1 MIDAIT
7 TAKCIAS
14 CDERIE
20 DQEKKLLGWKN
31 YNRIL
36 DLVNMEMA
44 EKHKQIYQ
52 NYENNI
58 KLIKVEKLIYQSLL
72 KTNNKAIFP
81 KLLAKYDELMGVSYD
96 ISGNL
101 VMIGSEK
108 EGDHLN
114 YCKISLEQR
123 KYIEILCSYGERR

>member
-1 MIDAIT
+1 MTDPIVI
-7 TAKCIAS
+7 AKCIAS
-14 CDERIE
+14 CDERIGE
-20 DQEKKLLGWKN
+20 QERKLLGWKN
-31 YNRIL
+31 YNKIL
-36 DLVNMEMA
+36 DLVNLEMA

-72 KTNNKAIFP
+72 KTNNQAIFP

-101 VMIGSEK
+101 VMTGMEQEASHI
-108 EGDHLN
+108 DF
-114 YCKISLEQR
+114 CKISLEQR
-123 KYIEILCSYGERR
+123 KYIEVLCNYGERR